1 MARKNATV
9 YMCQEC
15 GYTSPKWMGQCPACQ
30 EWNTLVEERV
40 HTKSEKNERSDFSD
54 KKKLPQ
60 RLNKLEA
67 KEEDR
72 LKTSMQEF
80 NRVLGGGVV
89 PGSLVLIGGDPGIG
103 KSTLLLQVA
112 AELASLQQG
121 VPQSSNGAMEQV
133 QQMLYNQMM

>member
-54 KKKLPQ
+54 KKWSVFIKDVK
-60 RLNKLEA
+60 NE
-67 KEEDR
+67 
-72 LKTSMQEF
+72 
-80 NRVLGGGVV
+80 VL
-89 PGSLVLIGGDPGIG
+89 SI
-103 KSTLLLQVA
+103 KF
-112 AELASLQQG
+112 
-121 VPQSSNGAMEQV
+121 
-133 QQMLYNQMM
+133 